1 MLSLEK
7 NGSTLFNFTHTN
19 EEGMANNRRTE
30 LTELCRLI
38 ITAMNDICA
47 RNRDAQVGRTP
58 FHSMQIPPM
67 SLHDYSKRIFKY
79 SHCSEEC
86 FPVTL
91 ILISRYLC
99 RQPDSVK
106 LSFYNSHRLF
116 ITALMISAKL
126 RDDEYYSNAYYSSI
140 GGVSPAEMN
149 ALELQLLK
157 DLDWDLYVDAEEF
170 YTVVTAC
177 EEGSFAN
184 FLEHTIRRFKQ
195 AQEESRAQKAQVAM
209 RGFPSKAPLESAP
222 SAQAHVEVPI
232 AASSPP
238 QDVSVFP
245 IPAAKGSKDSLA
257 LGVESETSSTPTPTT
272 RTPTKVH
279 FEGFGP
285 AKSRRRRRNE

>member
-1 MLSLEK
+1 
-7 NGSTLFNFTHTN
+7 
-19 EEGMANNRRTE
+19 
-30 LTELCRLI
+30 
-38 ITAMNDICA
+38 
-47 RNRDAQVGRTP
+47 
-58 FHSMQIPPM
+58 
-67 SLHDYSKRIFKY
+67 
-79 SHCSEEC
+79 
-86 FPVTL
+86 
-91 ILISRYLC
+91 
-99 RQPDSVK
+99 
-106 LSFYNSHRLF
+106 
-116 ITALMISAKL
+116 MISAKL

-177 EEGSFAN
+177 EEGAFAS

-195 AQEESRAQKAQVAM
+195 AQEESRAQKAQAAG
-209 RGFPSKAPLESAP
+209 RALPAKPPLESAP
-222 SAQAHVEVPI
+222 QVEVPI

-245 IPAAKGSKDSLA
+245 IPAAKGSKDSLV